1 MAEPEKIIVD
11 ASVVYKWYAEEEWS
25 KEARSLIE
33 DYNHGHIDIASV
45 SLMPFEVLNA
55 LRYTPDIGLLDLY
68 TVTESLEKLSL
79 DIQTLEGELSKR
91 TMENALRYGI
101 TVYDSSYLSLGELED
116 AQVYTAD
123 MKLIEKA
130 RNTCLKHI
138 SSYHSHG

>member
-11 ASVVYKWYAEEEWS
+11 ASVVYKWYAEEGWS
-25 KEARSLIE
+25 KEARSIIE
-33 DYNHGHIDIASV
+33 DYSHGHIDIVSV

-68 TVTESLEKLSL
+68 TVTESLGKLSL

-138 SSYHSHG
+138 SGYHSRG